1 MVFPEIRFLQAAA
14 VLAEELNFSRAAE
27 RLHIDQSTLSKRIH
41 ELEDQIG
48 LRLFV
53 RDHHDVQLTEAGR
66 HFVEEARAAILHAER
81 AVTSA
86 TAAERGMDE
95 ILNIGRSA
103 YIDPHLIA
111 AILSIH
117 LPLFPRLKL
126 KFWSN
131 YSHELARQVA
141 SGRLDMALVSAVID
155 TPRLSMMSLAESSM
169 YIALQEENPLAKHN
183 ELHLEEMRDCAW
195 IIPAQHVNPLLYET
209 IQTVAS
215 EKGVLVADV
224 HYVMSAEEATEL
236 ILAYSGVAILTRHG
250 ASRIARDG
258 ITMRPLAEARLK
270 IVTRL
275 AARADNKSR
284 VVSEFARAVGR
295 KLNSS
300 AVAEQGKLPLSL

>member
-1 MVFPEIRFLQAAA
+1 MVLPEIRFLQAAA

-27 RLHIDQSTLSKRIH
+27 RLHIDQSTLSKQIH
-41 ELEDQIG
+41 ELEDQIS

-53 RDHHDVQLTEAGR
+53 RNHHDVQLTEAGR

-86 TAAERGMDE
+86 TAAERGTDE

-117 LPLFPRLKL
+117 LPLFPRLKMKL
-126 KFWSN
+126 WSN

-141 SGRLDMALVSAVID
+141 AGRLDMALVSAVID
-155 TPRLSMMSLAESSM
+155 TPRLSMMTLAESSM
-169 YIALQEENPLAKHN
+169 YIALQQENRLAN
-183 ELHLEEMRDCAW
+183 QEELHLEEMRDYIW
-195 IIPAQHVNPLLYET
+195 IVLAPHVKPLLYGA

-215 EKGVLVADV
+215 EKGVLAADV
-224 HYVMSAEEATEL
+224 HQVMTAEEATEL
-236 ILAYSGVAILTRHG
+236 IVAYEGVAFLTRHD

-258 ITMRPLAEARLK
+258 IIMRPLAEERLK
-270 IVTRL
+270 IVTSL

-284 VVSEFARAVGR
+284 LVSEFVRAVGR
-295 KLNSS
+295 KLNRSP
-300 AVAEQGKLPLSL
+300 VAEQGQLPL